1 VGGARLAMQFA
12 DGRSESPGES
22 LARAALA
29 RFEVAAAE
37 PQVEVWKEGVFVAR
51 VDLLVWR
58 GLLAVEF
65 NGAVKFTEEGVLPA
79 LLERQEA
86 LRGCGLDVLNTDW
99 DEVFTAPAAFAVR
112 VRGRLAERGT
122 PRLPRGVELRSTM
135 LRPVAPS
142 LDLSTLVRSVAA

>member
-1 VGGARLAMQFA
+1 MAGGGGSA
-12 DGRSESPGES
+12 ES